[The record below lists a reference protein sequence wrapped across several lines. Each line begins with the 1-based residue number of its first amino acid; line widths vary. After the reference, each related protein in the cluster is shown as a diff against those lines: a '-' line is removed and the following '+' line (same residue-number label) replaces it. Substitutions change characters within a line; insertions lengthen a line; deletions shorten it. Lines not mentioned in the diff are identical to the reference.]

1 MVQYV
6 LPQKLR
12 HHLHVKI
19 AGYCVAAEQKHASH
33 ITICVV
39 ALLSWRLIFAN
50 FSCAEQL
57 SQLMTKT
64 VLQLT
69 FYSICNRYS
78 CLRKSTRNAA
88 DILPAQKYALVNL

>member
-1 MVQYV
+1 MFRSRNFQ
-6 LPQKLR
+6 

-19 AGYCVAAEQKHASH
+19 VRYCVAAEQKHASH

-39 ALLSWRLIFAN
+39 ALLSWRLISAN

-64 VLQLT
+64 ALQLI